1 MKANKLKLPNK
12 ENPNKYS
19 TETADERTSES
30 HSRWHRGRVY
40 NMERFFFQLS
50 SRWTKRKTNRV
61 LELQK
66 LFLGKG
72 QNQKV
77 ERSFHYLNFFFKS
90 QTIFLSF
97 RLKISSGGTRVK
109 RLFRVGVFIQRKIS
123 FGKKYNKKNSDCGS
137 NAYVREQFSGHV
149 AERKLGEEDWW
160 RRGGGEQMDRNGSW
174 PTLCIFIFSYFYKSF
189 ESSSWWPWHQ
199 RAIDCQSKRQ
209 DSEPNGWKKTKLCFV
224 SFVLKSC
231 CAFLLLPQTVFFYL
245 QQRGTAEQKNLR
257 KWREKEI
264 FFFLR
269 MNEERDGG
277 WRRTR
282 WNYHSE

>member
-1 MKANKLKLPNK
+1 MDKK
-12 ENPNKYS
+12 ENKPCIGTPKALFG
-19 TETADERTSES
+19 EGSEPE
-30 HSRWHRGRVY
+30 GGEEFPLFEFFFL
-40 NMERFFFQLS
+40 NLKRFFFLFVS
-50 SRWTKRKTNRV
+50 KFRRAGPGWSVFFEWGCSYREKLALEKNTTK
-61 LELQK
+61 
-66 LFLGKG
+66 
-72 QNQKV
+72 
-77 ERSFHYLNFFFKS
+77 
-90 QTIFLSF
+90 
-97 RLKISSGGTRVK
+97 
-109 RLFRVGVFIQRKIS
+109 
-123 FGKKYNKKNSDCGS
+123 KKSDCGS